1 MSDIRGKAENIC
13 SQRVFQLLTQL
24 GSRVCIATIQTMM
37 IYSIV
42 FGAPRQLQSLAGLE
56 HGRTILLA
64 DTARNLGFICPR
76 SARTVA
82 ADNPMLAPSESLSA
96 WYQHLPRFTG
106 KQSASS
112 TKIPT
117 VVRSVLIKINENL
130 SNAAYP
136 NKSPPPQMEKTI
148 CQRKLR
154 STTRKR
160 RNI

>member
-1 MSDIRGKAENIC
+1 M
-13 SQRVFQLLTQL
+13 V
-24 GSRVCIATIQTMM
+24 
-37 IYSIV
+37 YSIV

-82 ADNPMLAPSESLSA
+82 ADNPMLAPSASLSA

-117 VVRSVLIKINENL
+117 VVG
-130 SNAAYP
+130 AF
-136 NKSPPPQMEKTI
+136 
-148 CQRKLR
+148 
-154 STTRKR
+154 
-160 RNI
+160 